1 MVAHFPKAPAS
12 LSLKRESGPRFKN
25 ANELR
30 DVRRWT
36 GALDEDMQMIRHQ
49 TVSVENERAA
59 PGTIEEAFE
68 HEFSGRGVD
77 EIRLAEVATDGE
89 EVGFGAD
96 VVLGGKTSLFPVPWH
111 GY

>member
-1 MVAHFPKAPAS
+1 MVRH
-12 LSLKRESGPRFKN
+12 N
-25 ANELR
+25 AIS
-30 DVRRWT
+30 
-36 GALDEDMQMIRHQ
+36 M
-49 TVSVENERAA
+49 ENEGVS

-68 HEFSGRGVD
+68 HEFSGGGVG
-77 EIRLAEVATDGE
+77 EIRLAEVTTDGE